1 MYVGDFRASVPKCK
15 DLKINIKTSKIL
27 VILLILFVRVF
38 GSFGLFTLFHH
49 TTKFS
54 SLATAVLFSYQ
65 SQSSRGGLWKNCS
78 YKFHRIHG
86 KTSVSQSLF

>member
-1 MYVGDFRASVPKCK
+1 MYVGDFRASIPKCK

-27 VILLILFVRVF
+27 VILLILFFRVF

-54 SLATAVLFSYQ
+54 SLAVLFSYQ
-65 SQSSRGGLWKNCS
+65 SQSSRGGL
-78 YKFHRIHG
+78 
-86 KTSVSQSLF
+86 